1 MPNSDSAP
9 SSVNCCPGTNR
20 MVPSNPLALPT
31 RPISTNRLGNC
42 CSITG
47 SYTPYFSDSDCL
59 ASHALCTVTLSSASV
74 TNPSSS
80 SRGLF
85 LICSIASLAVISV
98 EVPVLFSASSSA
110 GASSAVSA
118 SAAGSSSATGSSA
131 TGSSAGSSAAGS
143 SSATRSSAAASSSAT
158 GSSATGSSA
167 VSSSAAGSS
176 ASTSSPSAA
185 AAFSS
190 AAFFSSASFAS
201 AAAFSSACFLNFS
214 SSAFKSA
221 FCRSLRLVSVSPA
234 LDSRASL
241 HSCSA
246 ASISSS
252 DLPHRI
258 KCIL

>member
-1 MPNSDSAP
+1 MPDSESAP

-118 SAAGSSSATGSSA
+118 SAAGSS
-131 TGSSAGSSAAGS
+131 AG
-143 SSATRSSAAASSSAT
+143 SSSAT

-167 VSSSAAGSS
+167 CSSSATGSS
-176 ASTSSPSAA
+176 ASASASSAA
-185 AAFSS
+185 AASASALAFSS

>member
-59 ASHALCTVTLSSASV
+59 ASHALCTVTLSSASL
-74 TNPSSS
+74 TNASSS

-110 GASSAVSA
+110 GASSPVSA
-118 SAAGSSSATGSSA
+118 SAAGSSAGSSSSTGSSA
-131 TGSSAGSSAAGS
+131 TGSSAGSSS
-143 SSATRSSAAASSSAT
+143 ST
-158 GSSATGSSA
+158 GSSASA
-167 VSSSAAGSS
+167 SAFFPSSS
-176 ASTSSPSAA
+176 
-185 AAFSS
+185 
-190 AAFFSSASFAS
+190 
-201 AAAFSSACFLNFS
+201 
-214 SSAFKSA
+214 
-221 FCRSLRLVSVSPA
+221 
-234 LDSRASL
+234 
-241 HSCSA
+241 
-246 ASISSS
+246 
-252 DLPHRI
+252 
-258 KCIL
+258 

>member
-118 SAAGSSSATGSSA
+118 SAAGSSAAGSSSATGSSA
-131 TGSSAGSSAAGS
+131 TGSSAGSS
-143 SSATRSSAAASSSAT
+143 
-158 GSSATGSSA
+158 
-167 VSSSAAGSS
+167 SAAGSS
-176 ASTSSPSAA
+176 ASTSTPSAA
-185 AAFSS
+185 AASASALAFSS

>member
-1 MPNSDSAP
+1 MPDSESAP

-118 SAAGSSSATGSSA
+118 SAAGSS
-131 TGSSAGSSAAGS
+131 AG
-143 SSATRSSAAASSSAT
+143 SSSAT
-158 GSSATGSSA
+158 GSSSTGSSVA
-167 VSSSAAGSS
+167 SSSAPGSS
-176 ASTSSPSAA
+176 ALVCSLSQPS
-185 AAFSS
+185 
-190 AAFFSSASFAS
+190 
-201 AAAFSSACFLNFS
+201 
-214 SSAFKSA
+214 
-221 FCRSLRLVSVSPA
+221 RS
-234 LDSRASL
+234 
-241 HSCSA
+241 H
-246 ASISSS
+246 
-252 DLPHRI
+252 
-258 KCIL
+258 

>member
-118 SAAGSSSATGSSA
+118 SAAGSS
-131 TGSSAGSSAAGS
+131 AAGS
-143 SSATRSSAAASSSAT
+143 SSATGSSSGTGSSSAT

-176 ASTSSPSAA
+176 SATGSSASTSTSSSPAASASA
-185 AAFSS
+185 LPSSS
-190 AAFFSSASFAS
+190 AAFSPSPTFAS
-201 AAAFSSACFLNFS
+201 ASASPSSP
-214 SSAFKSA
+214 
-221 FCRSLRLVSVSPA
+221 SLP
-234 LDSRASL
+234 
-241 HSCSA
+241 
-246 ASISSS
+246 
-252 DLPHRI
+252 
-258 KCIL
+258 

>member
-118 SAAGSSSATGSSA
+118 SAAGSSAGSSSATGSSA
-131 TGSSAGSSAAGS
+131 TGSSAGSS
-143 SSATRSSAAASSSAT
+143 SAT
-158 GSSATGSSA
+158 GSSASA
-167 VSSSAAGSS
+167 SASSAAAAS
-176 ASTSSPSAA
+176 ASAL
-185 AAFSS
+185 AFSS

-221 FCRSLRLVSVSPA
+221 F
-234 LDSRASL
+234 
-241 HSCSA
+241 
-246 ASISSS
+246 
-252 DLPHRI
+252 
-258 KCIL
+258 

>member
-1 MPNSDSAP
+1 MPASESKS
-9 SSVNCCPGTNR
+9 SSVNCCHGTNR
-20 MVPSNPLALPT
+20 MVPSNFLALPT
-31 RPISTNRLGNC
+31 PPISTNRLGNC

-118 SAAGSSSATGSSA
+118 SAAGSSAGSSSATGSSA
-131 TGSSAGSSAAGS
+131 TGSSAGSS
-143 SSATRSSAAASSSAT
+143 SAT
-158 GSSATGSSA
+158 GSSASA
-167 VSSSAAGSS
+167 SASSAAAAS
-176 ASTSSPSAA
+176 ASAL
-185 AAFSS
+185 AFSS

-241 HSCSA
+241 HS
-246 ASISSS
+246 
-252 DLPHRI
+252 
-258 KCIL
+258 

>member
-118 SAAGSSSATGSSA
+118 SAAGSS
-131 TGSSAGSSAAGS
+131 AAG
-143 SSATRSSAAASSSAT
+143 SSSAT
-158 GSSATGSSA
+158 GSSATGSA
-167 VSSSAAGSS
+167 AGSSSSTGSSSPTGSS
-176 ASTSSPSAA
+176 ASTSTSSAA
-185 AAFSS
+185 SASASALAFSS

-234 LDSRASL
+234 LD
-241 HSCSA
+241 
-246 ASISSS
+246 
-252 DLPHRI
+252 
-258 KCIL
+258 

>member
-143 SSATRSSAAASSSAT
+143 SSATGSSAAGSSSAT
-158 GSSATGSSA
+158 GSSAT
-167 VSSSAAGSS
+167 
-176 ASTSSPSAA
+176 
-185 AAFSS
+185 
-190 AAFFSSASFAS
+190 
-201 AAAFSSACFLNFS
+201 
-214 SSAFKSA
+214 
-221 FCRSLRLVSVSPA
+221 
-234 LDSRASL
+234 
-241 HSCSA
+241 
-246 ASISSS
+246 
-252 DLPHRI
+252 
-258 KCIL
+258 

>member
-47 SYTPYFSDSDCL
+47 SYTPYFSDSYCF

-118 SAAGSSSATGSSA
+118 SAAGSSAAGSSSATGSSA
-131 TGSSAGSSAAGS
+131 TGSSAGSSATGS
-143 SSATRSSAAASSSAT
+143 SASASASSAAAA
-158 GSSATGSSA
+158 
-167 VSSSAAGSS
+167 S
-176 ASTSSPSAA
+176 ASAL
-185 AAFSS
+185 AFSS
-190 AAFFSSASFAS
+190 
-201 AAAFSSACFLNFS
+201 
-214 SSAFKSA
+214 
-221 FCRSLRLVSVSPA
+221 
-234 LDSRASL
+234 
-241 HSCSA
+241 
-246 ASISSS
+246 
-252 DLPHRI
+252 
-258 KCIL
+258 

>member
-1 MPNSDSAP
+1 MPDSESAS
-9 SSVNCCPGTNR
+9 SSVNCCPGTKR

-74 TNPSSS
+74 PNPSSS

-118 SAAGSSSATGSSA
+118 SAAGSSEG
-131 TGSSAGSSAAGS
+131 
-143 SSATRSSAAASSSAT
+143 SSSAT
-158 GSSATGSSA
+158 GSSANGSSA
-167 VSSSAAGSS
+167 GSSSATVYSASSYAYSSTAASAAAGSS
-176 ASTSSPSAA
+176 AST
-185 AAFSS
+185 
-190 AAFFSSASFAS
+190 
-201 AAAFSSACFLNFS
+201 
-214 SSAFKSA
+214 
-221 FCRSLRLVSVSPA
+221 
-234 LDSRASL
+234 
-241 HSCSA
+241 
-246 ASISSS
+246 
-252 DLPHRI
+252 
-258 KCIL
+258 

>member
-1 MPNSDSAP
+1 MPDSESAP

-118 SAAGSSSATGSSA
+118 SAAGSSAGSSSATGSSA
-131 TGSSAGSSAAGS
+131 TGSSAGSS
-143 SSATRSSAAASSSAT
+143 SAT
-158 GSSATGSSA
+158 GSSASA
-167 VSSSAAGSS
+167 SASSAAAAS
-176 ASTSSPSAA
+176 ASAL
-185 AAFSS
+185 AFSS

-214 SSAFKSA
+214 SSAFNSA

-246 ASISSS
+246 ASLPSSGF
-252 DLPHRI
+252 PHRI

>member
-98 EVPVLFSASSSA
+98 EVPVLFSSSSSA

-131 TGSSAGSSAAGS
+131 PGSSAGSSAAGS
-143 SSATRSSAAASSSAT
+143 SSAT

-167 VSSSAAGSS
+167 GSSSAAGSS
-176 ASTSSPSAA
+176 ASTSTSSAA
-185 AAFSS
+185 AASASALAFSS
-190 AAFFSSASFAS
+190 AAFFSTASFAS

-234 LDSRASL
+234 LDS
-241 HSCSA
+241 
-246 ASISSS
+246 
-252 DLPHRI
+252 
-258 KCIL
+258 

>member
-118 SAAGSSSATGSSA
+118 SAAGSSAAGSSSATGSSA
-131 TGSSAGSSAAGS
+131 TGSSAGSSSAAGSSSPTGSSAPVSFACSSSAAGS
-143 SSATRSSAAASSSAT
+143 SSATDRKSTRLNSSHVAISY
-158 GSSATGSSA
+158 
-167 VSSSAAGSS
+167 
-176 ASTSSPSAA
+176 
-185 AAFSS
+185 
-190 AAFFSSASFAS
+190 
-201 AAAFSSACFLNFS
+201 
-214 SSAFKSA
+214 
-221 FCRSLRLVSVSPA
+221 SV
-234 LDSRASL
+234 
-241 HSCSA
+241 
-246 ASISSS
+246 
-252 DLPHRI
+252 
-258 KCIL
+258 